1 MGFLDLHLPAKADKL
16 AHDVELST
24 RRMGDQCHN
33 RRFSTDIVEV
43 KPDLVR
49 LPHYRWYAYRV

>member
-1 MGFLDLHLPAKADKL
+1 MCFLDLHLPAKADKL
-16 AHDVELST
+16 AHDVEFST

-43 KPDLVR
+43 KADLVR
-49 LPHYRWYAYRV
+49 IPHS